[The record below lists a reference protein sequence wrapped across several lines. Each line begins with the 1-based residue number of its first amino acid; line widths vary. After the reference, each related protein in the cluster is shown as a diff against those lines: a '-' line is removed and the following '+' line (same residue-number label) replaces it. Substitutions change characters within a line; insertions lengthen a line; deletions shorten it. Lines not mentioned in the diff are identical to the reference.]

1 MEEGSLVRVIRD
13 FLTLNDGEL
22 SVVKDEVLQIV
33 QVVDRHW
40 VRCQNVRDVGLVPKN
55 NICPV
60 DNVPHSIGKTSYFN
74 CERALVSGMFCE
86 INLQD
91 ELLETI

>member
-60 DNVPHSIGKTSYFN
+60 DNVPHSIGKLHTLIVIGLSHQEYFVKSTY
-74 CERALVSGMFCE
+74 RIKLKKL
-86 INLQD
+86 I
-91 ELLETI
+91 